1 MVGYPVHY
9 QKELQLKIIGNFIF
23 VNVVLQRFT
32 LLWGPPVLT
41 NFSCGDADATDN
53 YLAENSIREVV
64 LRSIGS
70 YPTEGMHL
78 SQLFIS
84 IYYLQF

>member
-1 MVGYPVHY
+1 MGYRVQY
-9 QKELQLKIIGNFIF
+9 QMELQLKMIGNFIF
-23 VNVVLQRFT
+23 LNIALQGFT

-70 YPTEGMHL
+70 LPTEGMYL
-78 SQLFIS
+78 SQLFS
-84 IYYLQF
+84 IYSQQF

>member
-1 MVGYPVHY
+1 MGYRVQY
-9 QKELQLKIIGNFIF
+9 QMELQLKMIGNFIF
-23 VNVVLQRFT
+23 LNIALQGFT

-70 YPTEGMHL
+70 LPTEGMYL
-78 SQLFIS
+78 SQLFS
-84 IYYLQF
+84 IYCQQF